1 MAELGLTV
9 DIGANIGAFKTQMK
23 AVGMDVEA
31 IQKALKTSF
40 TGLNKLAEKYPGHF
54 EEALAYA
61 KELDK
66 YLKQLSSQKS
76 PIRLDQQAKV
86 QTAANQYSSLVA
98 GAPAKKAREEEA
110 ARKAVAKAIREE
122 EKAVQA
128 LERTKARDAAA
139 ENKRQKESL
148 GNIIRARYALYD
160 VANEFR
166 RVGIIMVGLGL
177 AAAKVGGDFEKAFN
191 NVERTTGLTGS
202 ALENLRQTLVEIS
215 QTTPVSFQD
224 ITSIATLGA
233 QMGIAAGGVDEFAS
247 TVSKFSSVTGVAVDT
262 AATSFGRI
270 AQLLNVSSS
279 EYENLASSVLYA
291 GRNSIATE
299 EQILT
304 LTSQIAASAQQA
316 GFAADETIGLATA
329 LASLGIAPE
338 QARGVILRLFA
349 DFDKA
354 VSENGKTLKD
364 YAALMGNNV
373 DQVRAL
379 WQNNPAQ
386 FFTAFTASLAKT
398 GQTAGGVNNVLSA
411 LGIVETRE
419 VNVLQRLA
427 GNQDLVQKSME
438 NAGASYAS
446 NTDLAEQYGM
456 QTDNLNDKLAKLG
469 NNLLALS
476 AAIGGTLGVVLKP
489 IVDLLSGFVAMVTNN
504 PIAMTIATISVV
516 LAAGAG
522 VFLLYK
528 AAVAQAIASTFALRT
543 TMLEL
548 QKEGIKT
555 TITMSGLRAE
565 LSRTAVAGGIAS
577 GGLNKTTFSMANM
590 KGAATGAIAAVG
602 RFVPYM
608 AAIGGIMAVAA
619 IETENANK
627 RIKEMGKNIND
638 VAGSGGALENIDFL
652 NPQKS
657 KSLSI
662 ERLTQEMTDFQ
673 TALRETGRFDN
684 VVSNAIF
691 GAVGLGDVTTLNL
704 AKKDLAGVDDALAK
718 LVADGKVG
726 EASRLFEE
734 LKKQA
739 AAVGVEQK
747 QLSEEFLPNYTAA
760 VQGAIPATN
769 DLSDAELSAAASGE
783 NLADIIKTRLI
794 ESMVGATS
802 QQSKFIESVM
812 GFNEALAKSKG
823 SVSVWANSGR
833 KALGSFEDLLS
844 SIAEISGNN
853 MGAALQITAAAIRQI
868 ELAGGNAS
876 VQVQGLVTRLNSM
889 YGLNLNG
896 STVTSIAQL
905 QALIASTGG
914 IATATRAEIAG
925 LLSGGGYAGLMQKA
939 FDAAKKSIGGAGSAI
954 KKQIR
959 TVKTYASELSGL
971 FADIYDRAFSL
982 TEATDSFDAGWISIK
997 DRVND
1002 AKESVK
1008 DLQAELDG
1016 MTADKSILQYQ
1027 LGIAEK
1033 YGDQLRA
1040 AKIRAQLLK
1049 LDSDITKKTKE
1060 KAKAQED
1067 SSMSLKDNTD
1077 AARANREEI
1086 RAQVKDAGELIAAY
1100 ASTAKANGKLPTKA
1114 EVSAYAKTVS
1124 QNFRDQATAIGF
1136 TSDELDNYA
1145 KIIAGFGTAAKSVQ
1159 NPNVGVKLSPITT
1172 AVNAYLAEKKETK
1185 VNVGVGNSDTLLT
1198 ELENLFK
1205 SKTFTANVQISLP
1218 GTIPGLGVNAVG
1230 PLAGA
1235 YSFPQAS
1242 GKTPATKTQRDLLA
1256 SYEKNLSNAQATLK
1270 AATKAGSYGGSVS
1283 ASNSI
1288 ANWRKKIDD
1297 LKAKYAFASGGYVS
1311 GPGTGTSDSIMA
1323 QLSNGE
1329 YVIQANA
1336 VDRYGVD
1343 FLNSLNQM
1351 RVGMPAATAARSS
1364 SSSSNVVY
1372 LSPED
1377 RSLLRAAVDRPITL
1391 YTENTKIAQSAN
1403 AGNIVLAQRGTN

>member
-54 EEALAYA
+54 EEALSYA

-66 YLKQLSSQKS
+66 YLKQLSKQKS
-76 PIRLDQQAKV
+76 PITLQQQAKV
-86 QTAANQYSSLVA
+86 STAANQYTSLVA
-98 GAPAKKAREEEA
+98 GAPAKKTREEEA
-110 ARKAVAKAIREE
+110 ARKAVAKAVREE

-128 LERTKARDAAA
+128 LERAQAKQAAA
-139 ENKRQKESL
+139 EARQQKEAL

-160 VANEFR
+160 VANEGR
-166 RVGIIMVGLGL
+166 RVGLIMVGLGL

-191 NVERTTGLTGS
+191 NVERTTGLTGA

-215 QTTPVSFQD
+215 QTTPVSFKD

-247 TVSKFSSVTGVAVDT
+247 TVSKFSAVTGVSVDT

-270 AQLLNVSSS
+270 AQLLNVSAS
-279 EYENLASSVLYA
+279 EYENLASAVLYA

-354 VSENGKTLKD
+354 VSENGKTLAD
-364 YAALMGNNV
+364 YASLMGGTV

-379 WQNNPAQ
+379 WQNDPAQ
-386 FFTAFTASLAKT
+386 FFTAFTDSLAKT

-427 GNQDLVQKSME
+427 GNQDLVQQSME

-489 IVDLLSGFVAMVTNN
+489 IIDLLSGFVAMVANN
-504 PIAMTIATISVV
+504 PIAMTIATISTVV
-516 LAAGAG
+516 AAGAG
-522 VFLLYK
+522 IFLLYK

-555 TITMSGLRAE
+555 TITMSGLRTE
-565 LSRTAVAGGIAS
+565 LLRTAEAGGV
-577 GGLNKTTFSMANM
+577 
-590 KGAATGAIAAVG
+590 ATGGISKASLSIAGMKTAASSAVATLARFIPQMAI
-602 RFVPYM
+602 
-608 AAIGGIMAVAA
+608 IGGIMAVAA
-619 IETENANK
+619 IETDNANK
-627 RIKEMGKNIND
+627 RLKEMAKNFDD
-638 VAGSGGALENIDFL
+638 VAQSGKSLDNVAFL
-652 NPQKS
+652 NPDKRGIS
-657 KSLSI
+657 SLNNITGELS
-662 ERLTQEMTDFQ
+662 DFQ
-673 TALRETGRFDN
+673 TQLKETASFAN
-684 VVSNAIF
+684 TFSNALF
-691 GAVGLGDVTTLNL
+691 GVVGLGDVTTLSM
-704 AKKDLAGVDDALAK
+704 AKKDLAGVDEALAS
-718 LVADGKVG
+718 LVADGKLG
-726 EASRLFEE
+726 EAARLYEE
-734 LKKQA
+734 LKIQA

-769 DLSDAELSAAASGE
+769 DLTDAELSAAGAGE

-794 ESMVGATS
+794 ESMIGATS
-802 QQSKFIESVM
+802 QQSKFIDSVM
-812 GFNEALAKSKG
+812 TFSESLAKSKG

-833 KALGSFEDLLS
+833 KALSSFEDLLS
-844 SIAEISGNN
+844 SIASISGNN
-853 MGAALQITAAAIRQI
+853 MGVALQMTAAAIRQI
-868 ELAGGNAS
+868 ESAGGNAS

-896 STVTSIAQL
+896 ATVTSIAQL

-914 IATATRAEIAG
+914 IASATRAEIAG

-939 FDAAKKSIGGAGSAI
+939 FDAAKKSINGAGSAV

-971 FADIYDRAFSL
+971 FGDIYDRAFSL
-982 TEATDSFDAGWISIK
+982 TEATDGFDAGWVSIK

-1008 DLQAELDG
+1008 DLQAELDT
-1016 MTADKSILQYQ
+1016 MTADRSILQYQ

-1049 LDSDITKKTKE
+1049 LDKEITSKTAE
-1060 KAKAQED
+1060 KAKAQEE
-1067 SSMSLKDNTD
+1067 SSLSLKDNTE

-1218 GTIPGLGVNAVG
+1218 GTIPGLGVNALG
-1230 PLAGA
+1230 PLA
-1235 YSFPQAS
+1235 S
-1242 GKTPATKTQRDLLA
+1242 GYVFQQPSTKTAATKTQRDLLA
-1256 SYEKNLSNAQATLK
+1256 SYEKSLATAQATLK
-1270 AATKAGSYGGSVS
+1270 AATKAGSYSGSVS
-1283 ASNSI
+1283 ASNSV

-1297 LKAKYAFASGGYVS
+1297 LKAKYAFATGGYVS
-1311 GPGTGTSDSIMA
+1311 GPGSSTSDSIMA

-1336 VDRYGVD
+1336 VDRYGID
-1343 FLNSLNQM
+1343 FMNSLNQM

-1364 SSSSNVVY
+1364 SSSNVVY

-1377 RSLLRAAVDRPITL
+1377 RSLLRAAADRPITL

-1403 AGNIVLAQRGTN
+1403 AGNVVLAQRGTN

>member
-1 MAELGLTV
+1 MV
-9 DIGANIGAFKTQMK
+9 DLNVEIKANIEDFKKKVQLAGA
-23 AVGMDVEA
+23 DVDA
-31 IQKALKTSF
+31 IQKALKDSLA
-40 TGLNKLAEKYPGHF
+40 GLNKIAKEYPGYFDEAIKQAKTLETILTRVSKQKTPYGSGQQQLVKAQAEQYQKSALTAEPTAIKKQIAAEK
-54 EEALAYA
+54 E
-61 KELDK
+61 
-66 YLKQLSSQKS
+66 
-76 PIRLDQQAKV
+76 RV
-86 QTAANQYSSLVA
+86 
-98 GAPAKKAREEEA
+98 
-110 ARKAVAKAIREE
+110 KAIQD
-122 EKAVQA
+122 A
-128 LERTKARDAAA
+128 ERAEAKRAAAA
-139 ENKRQKESL
+139 ERAAEKER

-160 VANEFR
+160 VANEGR
-166 RVGIIMVGLGL
+166 RVGLIMVGLGL

-191 NVERTTGLTGS
+191 NVERTTGLTGAS
-202 ALENLRQTLVEIS
+202 LENLRQTLVEIS

-270 AQLLNVSSS
+270 AQLLNVSAS
-279 EYENLASSVLYA
+279 EYENLASAVLYA

-354 VSENGKTLKD
+354 ISENGKTLAD
-364 YAALMGNNV
+364 YAAMMGTTTDSV
-373 DQVRAL
+373 AQL
-379 WQNNPAQ
+379 WKTNPAQ
-386 FFTAFTASLAKT
+386 FFTAFTDALGKT
-398 GQTAGGVNNVLSA
+398 GQTAGGVNNVLTA

-427 GNQDLVQKSME
+427 GNQDLVQQSME

-446 NTDLAEQYGM
+446 NTDLAQQYGM

-489 IVDLLSGFVAMVTNN
+489 IIDLLSQFVAMVANN
-504 PIAMTIATISVV
+504 PIAMTIATISTVV
-516 LAAGAG
+516 AAGAG
-522 VFLLYK
+522 IFLLYK

-543 TMLEL
+543 TMMEL

-555 TITMSGLRAE
+555 TITMSGLRTE
-565 LSRTAVAGGIAS
+565 LARTAAAGGIMT
-577 GGLNKTTFSMANM
+577 GGLNKATFSIVNM
-590 KGAATGAIAAVG
+590 RSAATSAVASVG
-602 RFVPYM
+602 RFLPAM
-608 AAIGGIMAVAA
+608 IAIGGIMAITA
-619 IETENANK
+619 IETDNANK
-627 RIKEMGKNIND
+627 RLKEMADNFDEVATAGKSLD
-638 VAGSGGALENIDFL
+638 NIDFL
-652 NPQKS
+652 NPAKS
-657 KSLSI
+657 NTLSI
-662 ERLTQEMTDFQ
+662 EKLTGQLTDFQ
-673 TALRETGRFDN
+673 TALRETARFDN

-691 GAVGLGDVTTLNL
+691 GALGMGDITTLSL
-704 AKKDLAGVDDALAK
+704 AKKDLAGVDAALAK
-718 LVADGKVG
+718 LVADGKVS
-726 EASRLFEE
+726 EAARVFEE

-760 VQGAIPATN
+760 VQGAIPTTN
-769 DLSDAELSAAASGE
+769 DLADAELNAAASGE

-794 ESMVGATS
+794 ESMVGATA
-802 QQSKFIESVM
+802 QQSKFVESVM
-812 GFNEALAKSKG
+812 TFSEALAKSKG
-823 SVSVWANSGR
+823 SISVWSTNGR
-833 KALGSFEDLLS
+833 KALGSFEDLLA
-844 SIAEISGNN
+844 SIAQMSGNN
-853 MGAALQITAAAIRQI
+853 MSVAIQMTAAAIKQI
-868 ELAGGNAS
+868 EIAGGDAS
-876 VQVQGLVTRLNSM
+876 FQIQGLVARINSM
-889 YGLNLNG
+889 YGLSLNG

-914 IATATRAEIAG
+914 IATATRLEIQS

-939 FDAAKKSIGGAGSAI
+939 FDAAKKSINSAGSAV

-959 TVKTYASELSGL
+959 TVKTFASELSSL
-971 FADIYDRAFSL
+971 FSDIYDRAFSL
-982 TEATDSFDAGWISIK
+982 TEATDNFDSGWISIK
-997 DRVND
+997 DRVD
-1002 AKESVK
+1002 SAKESIK
-1008 DLQAELDG
+1008 DLQAELDT
-1016 MTADKSILQYQ
+1016 MTADKAVLTYQ

-1049 LDSDITKKTKE
+1049 LDKDIASKTEE
-1060 KAKAQED
+1060 KTKAQED
-1067 SSMSLKDNTD
+1067 SSLSLKDNTE

-1114 EVSAYAKTVS
+1114 EVAAYAKSVAG
-1124 QNFRDQATAIGF
+1124 NFREQATAIGF
-1136 TSDELDNYA
+1136 TADELDKYA
-1145 KIIAGFGTAAKSVQ
+1145 KIIVGFGTAAKAVE
-1159 NPNVGVKLSPITT
+1159 NPNVKVKLSPIAT
-1172 AVNAYLAEKKETK
+1172 AIDAYLAEKKSTK
-1185 VNVGVGNSDTLLT
+1185 VNVGVNNGDTLLT

-1205 SKTFTANVQISLP
+1205 SKTFNVNVQFSLP
-1218 GTIPGLGVNAVG
+1218 GQTPVLPPNSVG
-1230 PLAGA
+1230 PLAGG
-1235 YSFPQAS
+1235 YVFPQPT
-1242 GKTPATKTQRDLLA
+1242 GKTAATKTQRDLLA
-1256 SYEKNLSNAQATLK
+1256 SYEKNLAAAQATLK
-1270 AATKAGSYGGSVS
+1270 AATKAGSYSGAAS
-1283 ASNSI
+1283 ASNSV

-1297 LKAKYAFASGGYVS
+1297 LNAKYAFATGGYVS
-1311 GPGTGTSDSIMA
+1311 GPGTSSSDSIMA

-1336 VDRYGVD
+1336 VDRYGID
-1343 FLNSLNQM
+1343 FMNSLNQM
-1351 RVGMPAATAARSS
+1351 RVGMPAAIAGRSS
-1364 SSSSNVVY
+1364 GSSSNVVY